1 MSNSN
6 KQRYVIEGLAL
17 GNDAN
22 NKIADVIAARSA
34 AMLEQNLQE
43 NFETILEAKMSMAVQ
58 ETLNL
63 HTQKTQVM
71 AKKFLN
77 SSKNQLAQNI
87 VDTQQNHQLN
97 SLSSNLSLEGLEDF
111 ETDLLPEVSHLADES
126 GAITVET
133 NAESVIGF

>member
-6 KQRYVIEGLAL
+6 EQRYVIEGLAL

-22 NKIADVIAARSA
+22 NKIADVIAGRSA

-77 SSKNQLAQNI
+77 SSKTQLAQNI
-87 VDTQQNHQLN
+87 FDTQQNHPLN

-126 GAITVET
+126 GAITIET
-133 NAESVIGF
+133 NAESVMGF

>member
-6 KQRYVIEGLAL
+6 EQRYIIEGLAL

-43 NFETILEAKMSMAVQ
+43 NFETLLDAKMSMAVQ
-58 ETLNL
+58 EILNL
-63 HTQKTQVM
+63 HAEKTQGM

-77 SSKNQLAQNI
+77 SSKSQLAQNV
-87 VDTQQNHQLN
+87 VDTQRNHPLN
-97 SLSSNLSLEGLEDF
+97 SLSSNLSLEELEDF
-111 ETDLLPEVSHLADES
+111 ETDLLPEVSNLADES
-126 GAITVET
+126 GAITVEANT
-133 NAESVIGF
+133 ESIIGF

>member
-22 NKIADVIAARSA
+22 NKIADVIASRSA

-77 SSKNQLAQNI
+77 SSKNQLAQNM

-133 NAESVIGF
+133 NTESVIGF

>member
-6 KQRYVIEGLAL
+6 EQPHIIEGLAL

>member
-22 NKIADVIAARSA
+22 NKIADVIASRSA

-63 HTQKTQVM
+63 HTQKTQIM

-133 NAESVIGF
+133 NTESVIGF

>member
-77 SSKNQLAQNI
+77 SSKTQLAQNI

>member
-6 KQRYVIEGLAL
+6 EQPHIIEGLAL

-63 HTQKTQVM
+63 HTQKAQVM

-77 SSKNQLAQNI
+77 SSKTQLAQNI

>member
-6 KQRYVIEGLAL
+6 EQHYIIEGLAL

-43 NFETILEAKMSMAVQ
+43 NFETLLDAKMSMAVQ
-58 ETLNL
+58 EILNL
-63 HTQKTQVM
+63 HAEKTQGM

-77 SSKNQLAQNI
+77 SSK
-87 VDTQQNHQLN
+87 
-97 SLSSNLSLEGLEDF
+97 S
-111 ETDLLPEVSHLADES
+111 
-126 GAITVET
+126 
-133 NAESVIGF
+133 

>member
-6 KQRYVIEGLAL
+6 EQRYMIESLAL

-43 NFETILEAKMSMAVQ
+43 NFETLLDAKMSMAVQ
-58 ETLNL
+58 EILNL
-63 HTQKTQVM
+63 HAEKTQAM

-77 SSKNQLAQNI
+77 SSKTQLAQNI

>member
-6 KQRYVIEGLAL
+6 EQRYVIEGLAL

-22 NKIADVIAARSA
+22 NKIADVIASRSA

-63 HTQKTQVM
+63 HTQKTQIM

-111 ETDLLPEVSHLADES
+111 ETDLLPEFSNLADES

-133 NAESVIGF
+133 NTESVIGF

>member
-22 NKIADVIAARSA
+22 NKIADVIASRSA

-77 SSKNQLAQNI
+77 SSKNQLAQNM

-133 NAESVIGF
+133 NTESIIGF

>member
-63 HTQKTQVM
+63 HTQKTQIM

>member
-71 AKKFLN
+71 AKKFLS
-77 SSKNQLAQNI
+77 SSKNQLVQNI

>member
-1 MSNSN
+1 
-6 KQRYVIEGLAL
+6 
-17 GNDAN
+17 
-22 NKIADVIAARSA
+22 
-34 AMLEQNLQE
+34 
-43 NFETILEAKMSMAVQ
+43 MAVQ

-71 AKKFLN
+71 AKKFLS
-77 SSKNQLAQNI
+77 SSKNQLVQNI

-111 ETDLLPEVSHLADES
+111 ETDLLPEFSNLADES

>member
-22 NKIADVIAARSA
+22 NKIADVIASRSA

-63 HTQKTQVM
+63 HTQKTQIM

-133 NAESVIGF
+133 NTESIIGF

>member
-22 NKIADVIAARSA
+22 NKIADVIASRSA

-63 HTQKTQVM
+63 HTQKTQIM

-77 SSKNQLAQNI
+77 SSKNQLAQNM

>member
-22 NKIADVIAARSA
+22 NKIADVIASRSA

-43 NFETILEAKMSMAVQ
+43 NFEPILEAKMSMAVQ

-63 HTQKTQVM
+63 DTQKTQVM

-77 SSKNQLAQNI
+77 SSKNQLAQNM

>member
-6 KQRYVIEGLAL
+6 EQRYIIEGLAL

-43 NFETILEAKMSMAVQ
+43 NFQTILEAKMSMAVQ

-63 HTQKTQVM
+63 HGQKTQVM

-77 SSKNQLAQNI
+77 NSKNQLAQNM

>member
-6 KQRYVIEGLAL
+6 EQPHIIEGLAL

-77 SSKNQLAQNI
+77 SSKTQLAQNI

>member
-6 KQRYVIEGLAL
+6 EQRYVIEGLAL

-22 NKIADVIAARSA
+22 NKIADVIAGRSA

-77 SSKNQLAQNI
+77 SSKTQLAQNI
-87 VDTQQNHQLN
+87 VDTQQNHPLN

-126 GAITVET
+126 GAITIET

>member
-71 AKKFLN
+71 AKKFLS
-77 SSKNQLAQNI
+77 SSKNQLVQNI

-111 ETDLLPEVSHLADES
+111 ETDLLPEFSNLADES

>member
-6 KQRYVIEGLAL
+6 EQRYIIEGLAL

-58 ETLNL
+58 ETLTSIL
-63 HTQKTQVM
+63 KRL
-71 AKKFLN
+71 K
-77 SSKNQLAQNI
+77 
-87 VDTQQNHQLN
+87 
-97 SLSSNLSLEGLEDF
+97 
-111 ETDLLPEVSHLADES
+111 
-126 GAITVET
+126 
-133 NAESVIGF
+133 

>member
-71 AKKFLN
+71 AKKFLS
-77 SSKNQLAQNI
+77 SSKNQLVQNI

-133 NAESVIGF
+133 NTESVIGF

>member
-6 KQRYVIEGLAL
+6 EQRYIIEGLAL

-43 NFETILEAKMSMAVQ
+43 NFQTILEAKMSMAVQ

-63 HTQKTQVM
+63 HGQKTQVM

-77 SSKNQLAQNI
+77 NSKNQLAQNI
-87 VDTQQNHQLN
+87 VDTQQNHPLN
-97 SLSSNLSLEGLEDF
+97 SLQNNLSLDGLEDF

-133 NAESVIGF
+133 NAESIIGF

>member
-22 NKIADVIAARSA
+22 NKIADVIASRSA

-63 HTQKTQVM
+63 HTQKTQIM

>member
-6 KQRYVIEGLAL
+6 EQRYIIEGLAL

-43 NFETILEAKMSMAVQ
+43 NFETLLDAKMSMAVQ
-58 ETLNL
+58 EILNL
-63 HTQKTQVM
+63 HAEKTQAM

-77 SSKNQLAQNI
+77 SSKTQLAQHM
-87 VDTQQNHQLN
+87 VDTQQNHPLN

-111 ETDLLPEVSHLADES
+111 EADLLPEVSNLADES

-133 NAESVIGF
+133 NTESIIGF

>member
-1 MSNSN
+1 M
-6 KQRYVIEGLAL
+6 

-77 SSKNQLAQNI
+77 SSKTQLAQNI

>member
-22 NKIADVIAARSA
+22 NKIADVIASRSA

-63 HTQKTQVM
+63 HTQKTQIM

-111 ETDLLPEVSHLADES
+111 ETDLLPEFSNLADES

>member
-71 AKKFLN
+71 AKKFLS
-77 SSKNQLAQNI
+77 SSKNQLVQNI

-111 ETDLLPEVSHLADES
+111 ETDLLPEFSNLADES

-133 NAESVIGF
+133 NTESVIGF

>member
-63 HTQKTQVM
+63 HTQKTQIM

-133 NAESVIGF
+133 NTESVIGF

>member
-22 NKIADVIAARSA
+22 NKIADVIASRSA

-43 NFETILEAKMSMAVQ
+43 TFETILEAKMSMAVQ

-133 NAESVIGF
+133 NTESVIGF